1 MSNFMFVEKFNSN
14 SIIYTKLK
22 VKDFNVFADRKE
34 IVYFRSKIQKFDLDM
49 PFNRSALKN

>member
-1 MSNFMFVEKFNSN
+1 MEKYNRT

-22 VKDFNVFADRKE
+22 AKDFNVFDDRKE
-34 IVYFRSKIQKFDLDM
+34 IVYFRSKVQIFDLDI